1 MPEASS
7 DGTKSPTWDRKT
19 NDLTDVNR
27 PARAETVEQF
37 HSILGY
43 LVKTDNE
50 HQSSAN
56 EGMPDLIGDS

>member
-7 DGTKSPTWDRKT
+7 GGTKSPTWDRKT